1 VDKCRFGVGVDVG
14 KDELVVAVSGKKPRG
29 FGTTAGEVKR
39 MYRWLKKCSGGGPIH
54 LGMEAT
60 GVYSTKVALRLIEYD
75 QMTVSIINPAQ
86 IAAYGR
92 VLLKRTKTDCVDAQ
106 VILDFVVKHCPLPW
120 EPPSEA
126 HRRLSSLVT
135 QVDAIKAEIAQ
146 WRSRQHAHEYTPGLP
161 QEVAKSAARIM
172 KTLRQELAKIEAA
185 IEQLCQRDKQLAED
199 MAIATSI
206 IGIGNCSAA
215 QILAHGGDALTRRT
229 RRQLDAHAGLAPA
242 QRQSGTSVRGKP
254 HLAKQ
259 GNARLRRALYMPTL
273 VAVHHN
279 PVLKHYYQRLLDRG
293 KLKKV
298 ALAACMRKML
308 NIIRAMLIKRERFNT
323 KYQPLT

>member
-1 VDKCRFGVGVDVG
+1 MDKSRFCVGVDVG
-14 KDELVVAVSGKKPRG
+14 KDELVVAIADKKTRF
-29 FGTTAGEVKR
+29 FGTTTSEVRR
-39 MYRWLKKCSGGGPIH
+39 MYRWLNKCSGGGSIH

-60 GVYSTKVALRLIEYD
+60 GVYSTKVALKLVEYN
-75 QMTVSIINPAQ
+75 QTTVSVINPAQ
-86 IAAYGR
+86 IAAHGR
-92 VLLKRTKTDCVDAQ
+92 VLLKRTKTDSVDAQ
-106 VILDFVVKHCPLPW
+106 VILDFVIKHCPLPW
-120 EPPSEA
+120 QPPSEA

-135 QVDAIKAEIAQ
+135 QADAIKAEIGQ
-146 WRSRQHAHEYTPGLP
+146 WRSRQHAHKHTPELP
-161 QEVAKSAARIM
+161 REVTSSAAKIM
-172 KTLRQELAKIEAA
+172 KTLQQELVKIEAA
-185 IEQLCQRDKQLAED
+185 IEQLCQQDMQLAED
-199 MAIATSI
+199 IAIATSI
-206 IGIGNCSAA
+206 VGIGNCSAA
-215 QILAHGGDALTRRT
+215 QILAYGGDALTQRT

-279 PVLKHYYQRLLDRG
+279 PVLMRYYRRLIDKG

-308 NIIRAMLIKRERFNT
+308 NIIRAMLIKRERFNPQ
-323 KYQPLT
+323 YQPLT

>member
-1 VDKCRFGVGVDVG
+1 MDKSRFCVGVDVG
-14 KDELVVAVSGKKPRG
+14 KDELVVAVEGGKPRA
-29 FGTTAGEVKR
+29 FGTTTAEVKR
-39 MYRWLKKCSGGGPIH
+39 LYSWLRKCSGGAPIH
-54 LGMEAT
+54 VGMEAT
-60 GVYSTKVALRLIEYD
+60 GVYSTKVALKLVECD
-75 QMTVSIINPAQ
+75 QVTVSVINPAQ
-86 IAAYGR
+86 IVSHGR
-92 VLLKRTKTDCVDAQ
+92 VLLRRTKTDSVDAQ
-106 VILDFVVKHCPLPW
+106 VILDFVVKHCPPPW

-126 HRRLSSLVT
+126 HRRLSSLVG
-135 QVDAIKAEIAQ
+135 QSDAIKAEIGQ
-146 WRSRQHAHEYTPGLP
+146 WRSRQHAHKHTSDLP
-161 QEVAKSAARIM
+161 REVVKSAAKIMRI
-172 KTLRQELAKIEAA
+172 LQQELVKIETA
-185 IEQLCQRDKQLAED
+185 IEQLCQQDKRLAED
-199 MAIATSI
+199 IAITTSI

-279 PVLKHYYQRLLDRG
+279 PVLKRYYQRLLDKG

-308 NIIRAMLIKRERFNT
+308 NLVRALLIKRERFNPE
-323 KYQPLT
+323 YQPLT

>member
-1 VDKCRFGVGVDVG
+1 MDKCRFSVGVDVG
-14 KDELVVAVSGKKPRG
+14 KDELVVAVSGKKSRV
-29 FGTTAGEVKR
+29 FGTSAGEIRR
-39 MYRWLKKCSGGGPIH
+39 MYRWLYKCSEGGPIH

-60 GVYSTKVALRLIEYD
+60 GVYSTKVALKLVEYD
-75 QMTVSIINPAQ
+75 QVTVSIINPAQ
-86 IAAYGR
+86 IAAHGR
-92 VLLKRTKTDCVDAQ
+92 VLLKRTKTDSVDAQ
-106 VILDFVVKHCPLPW
+106 VILDFVIKHCPPPW

-135 QVDAIKAEIAQ
+135 QADAIKAEIAQ
-146 WRSRQHAHEYTPGLP
+146 WRSRQHAHKHTPGLP
-161 QEVAKSAARIM
+161 REVTRSATKIM
-172 KTLRQELAKIEAA
+172 KTLQQELVRIEAA
-185 IEQLCQRDKQLAED
+185 IEQLCRDDKQLAED
-199 MAIATSI
+199 MAIATSM
-206 IGIGNCSAA
+206 IGIANCSAA
-215 QILAHGGDALTRRT
+215 QILAYGGDALTKRT

-259 GNARLRRALYMPTL
+259 GNAKLRRALYMPTL

-279 PVLKHYYQRLLDRG
+279 PVLMRHYQRLLDKG

-323 KYQPLT
+323 EYQPLT

>member
-1 VDKCRFGVGVDVG
+1 MGKSHFSVGVDVG
-14 KDELVVAVSGKKPRG
+14 KDELVVAVTGKKSRI
-29 FGTTAGEVKR
+29 FGTSAGEVR
-39 MYRWLKKCSGGGPIH
+39 RIYRWLKECSGGGSIH

-60 GVYSTKVALRLIEYD
+60 GVYSTKVALMLIEYD
-75 QMTVSIINPAQ
+75 QMVVSIINPAQ
-86 IAAYGR
+86 IAAHGR
-92 VLLKRTKTDCVDAQ
+92 VLLKRTKTDSVDAQ
-106 VILDFVVKHCPLPW
+106 VILDFVIKHCPSPW

-126 HRRLSSLVT
+126 HRRLSSLVA
-135 QVDAIKAEIAQ
+135 QADAIKGEIAQ
-146 WRSRQHAHEYTPGLP
+146 WRSRQHAHEHTPGLP
-161 QEVAKSAARIM
+161 REVTRSAAKIM
-172 KTLRQELAKIEAA
+172 KTLQQELAKIEAA
-185 IEQLCQRDKQLAED
+185 IEQLCQHDKQLTED
-199 MAIATSI
+199 MAIATSM

-279 PVLKHYYQRLLDRG
+279 PVLMRYYQRLLDKG
-293 KLKKV
+293 KPKKV
-298 ALAACMRKML
+298 ALTACMRKML
-308 NIIRAMLIKRERFNT
+308 NIIRAMLIKKERFNPE
-323 KYQPLT
+323 YQPLT

>member
-1 VDKCRFGVGVDVG
+1 MNKGRFNVGVDVG
-14 KDELVVAVSGKKPRG
+14 KDELLVAVSGKKSRA
-29 FGTTAGEVKR
+29 FGTSLGEIKH
-39 MYRWLKKCSGGGPIH
+39 MYRWLNKCCDGRPIH

-60 GVYSTKVALRLIEYD
+60 GVYSTKVALRLIKYD
-75 QMTVSIINPAQ
+75 RMTVSIINPAQ

-92 VLLKRTKTDCVDAQ
+92 VLLKRTKTDSVDAQ
-106 VILDFVVKHCPLPW
+106 VILDYVIKHSPPPW
-120 EPPSEA
+120 QPPSAA
-126 HRRLSSLVT
+126 HRMLSSLVS
-135 QVDAIKAEIAQ
+135 QADAIKAEIGQ
-146 WRSRQHAHEYTPGLP
+146 WRSRQHAHEHTSGIPK
-161 QEVAKSAARIM
+161 EVSRSASKIM
-172 KTLRQELAKIEAA
+172 KTLQQELAKIETA
-185 IEQLCQRDKQLAED
+185 IDQLCQDDRQLAEN
-199 MAIATSI
+199 MTIMTSI
-206 IGIGNCSAA
+206 IGIGACSAS
-215 QILAHGGDALTRRT
+215 QILAHGGDALTRRS

-279 PVLKHYYQRLLDRG
+279 PILMRYYQRLLDRG

-308 NIIRAMLIKRERFNT
+308 NIIRAMLIKRERFNIE
-323 KYQPLT
+323 YQPLT